1 MRYSDHMF
9 QNSYENKK
17 NTISGVTVVAVILSI
32 LSVLAAV
39 LIIINFEKI
48 TAGIAV
54 WMAEF
59 LTSGF
64 LILIAVMIVIY
75 LIVKLKWKIR
85 RHLRGW

>member
-1 MRYSDHMF
+1 MDPGTYLV
-9 QNSYENKK
+9 
-17 NTISGVTVVAVILSI
+17 SGIHHGT
-32 LSVLAAV
+32 
-39 LIIINFEKI
+39 FCKKI

-85 RHLRGW
+85 RHLRDW